1 MLILLSGSSLNVSP
15 EMHFIWVQA
24 EEIIHHGSP
33 SSLLIGEGNHSCASL
48 QSALLFGE
56 QGRSHTVALMMF
68 RFLLPPMDLLGTP
81 SLWFQQWAGVLLGKL
96 IARIKQQCSLA
107 VKISMEIVNPST
119 NSKGNTKCY
128 VFLQHGIW
136 KVRSRRQKIIY
147 QCILGW
153 GKSTLL
159 SWSKQNY
166 NNL

>member
-1 MLILLSGSSLNVSP
+1 MS
-15 EMHFIWVQA
+15 HQKWVQA

-33 SSLLIGEGNHSCASL
+33 SSLLMGEGNHGCASL
-48 QSALLFGE
+48 QSALLFEG
-56 QGRSHTVALMMF
+56 QGRSHTVALMLS
-68 RFLLPPMDLLGTP
+68 RFSLPPMDLLGTP
-81 SLWFQQWAGVLLGKL
+81 SLWFQQWAWVLLGKW
-96 IARIKQQCSLA
+96 IARIKQQYSLA

-119 NSKGNTKCY
+119 NFKGNTKCS

-147 QCILGW
+147 QCLLCW
-153 GKSTLL
+153 GNSTLL